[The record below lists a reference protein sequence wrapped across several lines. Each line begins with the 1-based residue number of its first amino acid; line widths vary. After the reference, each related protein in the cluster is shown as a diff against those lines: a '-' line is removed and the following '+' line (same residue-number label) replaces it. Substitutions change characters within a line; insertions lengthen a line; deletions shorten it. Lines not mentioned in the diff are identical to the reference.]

1 MTQGVSIA
9 GGKWNIPDEWA
20 KKWAGLVNRAR
31 TWSERYDRVCD
42 VIREIG
48 FAAGDVMKNEPPE
61 RDVPMYAFQL
71 GIMGINEGDEGDVT
85 KVFNDAGHMIA
96 SLLVASLDPF
106 NLPEDNTAFMNAFYE
121 GVRDRVDSG

>member
-1 MTQGVSIA
+1 MTQGISIT

-20 KKWAGLVNRAR
+20 DRWAPLVNRAG
-31 TWSERYDRVCD
+31 TQGERYERVCD

-48 FAAGDVMKNEPPE
+48 FAAGDVMKNEPPD

-71 GIMGINEGDEGDVT
+71 GIMGIGEGREGDVT
-85 KVFNDAGHMIA
+85 KVFSDAGRMTA
-96 SLLVASLDPF
+96 SLLAASLDPF